1 MEFGEELAKIAHLWK
16 KKNHMKFGFDRT
28 KKCQD
33 PPSGGG
39 GGNGGNGGTGGG
51 NGNGNSGG
59 KGKKCCNRR
68 LKYTL
73 YNPEKLQCCTDGNLQ
88 QIGTC

>member
-1 MEFGEELAKIAHLWK
+1 MEFSNELAKIAHLWK
-16 KKNHMKFGFDRT
+16 KKNHMKFGFDRS

-33 PPSGGG
+33 ASKNPGGDGTSNPGDGAVGSDTSG
-39 GGNGGNGGTGGG
+39 
-51 NGNGNSGG
+51 
-59 KGKKCCNRR
+59 KQCCNRG

-73 YNPEKLQCCTDGNLQ
+73 YNPNKLQCCTDGNLQ